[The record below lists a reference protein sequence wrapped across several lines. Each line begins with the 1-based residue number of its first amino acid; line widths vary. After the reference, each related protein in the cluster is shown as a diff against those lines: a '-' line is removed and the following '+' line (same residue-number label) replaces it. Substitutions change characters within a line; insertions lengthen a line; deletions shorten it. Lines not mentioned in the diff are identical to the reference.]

1 MKKKSYPL
9 ANEIMSFS
17 FVLFFT
23 TKRSLEFEFIP
34 KKKCLGFFHKEI
46 ITDVWLTE
54 GFSFA
59 QLAMVKLLFPK
70 STAAV
75 VAYDEV
81 VPLRCNVFTPSS
93 SVYSASFASLFK
105 I

>member
-23 TKRSLEFEFIP
+23 TKRSLEIEFLP
-34 KKKCLGFFHKEI
+34 NKKCLRFFHKEI

-75 VAYDEV
+75 VAYDEA